1 MTWHFSVVDV
11 YNDRMRTNLPGSE
24 EWMRERC
31 RLGKPSAER
40 ETRAIEHPW
49 AYQMQQAAGRL
60 QLHPSALQPSR
71 FVSMDAGA
79 EHY

>member
-1 MTWHFSVVDV
+1 MF
-11 YNDRMRTNLPGSE
+11 MIAICALPYYQE
-24 EWMRERC
+24 RMRERS
-31 RLGKPSAER
+31 RLGKSSAGR